1 MTASV
6 KEKLKF
12 LSSESQSSE
21 SSSEELPV
29 IVLPSI
35 EETIL
40 YVTEDEKFL
49 ASGILVNPKSAI
61 SDYTK
66 LSKYCNNENAVDH
79 LRVGIGHNK
88 FQAICQKS
96 NYQVVDSKKDQTVTK
111 VISNKEFEKKECSL
125 IAIIFV
131 STYFK

>member
-1 MTASV
+1 MLWTASTYS
-6 KEKLKF
+6 KIEDLWSTFKSHILR
-12 LSSESQSSE
+12 
-21 SSSEELPV
+21 LP
-29 IVLPSI
+29 IRRTPTI
-35 EETIL
+35 EDTIL

-49 ASGILVNPKSAI
+49 ASGILINPKSAI

-66 LSKYCNNENAVDH
+66 LSKYCDNENAVDH

-96 NYQVVDSKKDQTVTK
+96 DCQVLDSKKDQTVTK
-111 VISNKEFEKKECSL
+111 VISNKEFEKQECSL